1 MKKRRTII
9 ILLIVLICIIYLATS
24 TTYTSYESNTSA
36 KVESDIASWNIKVND
51 TLITTATTQEI
62 NIDTINWNTEHI
74 REGTAA
80 PGTSGS
86 LEITIDPTDTDVSF
100 DYELTIIDHTVDE
113 NKLLSVTS
121 VTSARNNLTQEGNVY
136 RGTMSLSDIKQD
148 IKEVITINLL
158 WDDKGED
165 TVIIPGEE
173 EPTTDDFIEL
183 DFRAIQRK

>member
-9 ILLIVLICIIYLATS
+9 ILLIVLICIIYLAAS

-36 KVESDIASWNIKVND
+36 KVESDIANWNIKVND

-136 RGTMSLSDIKQD
+136 RGTMSLSDIKQG
-148 IKEVITINLL
+148 IKEVITVNLL
-158 WDDKGED
+158 WDDKGDD